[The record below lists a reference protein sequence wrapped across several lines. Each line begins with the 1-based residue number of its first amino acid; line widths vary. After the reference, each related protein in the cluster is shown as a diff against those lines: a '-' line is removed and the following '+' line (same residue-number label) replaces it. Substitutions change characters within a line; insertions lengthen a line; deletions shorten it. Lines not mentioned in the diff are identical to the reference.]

1 MKAMQMKTAG
11 EAEVL
16 ELADV
21 PIPALAGAH
30 DMLVRVRAAGVNPL
44 DTKIRKLHFYYP
56 QNLPVILGCDAAG
69 TVEAIGTDVTRFR
82 PGDDVYFFNNGLG
95 DAPGSYAQYTIVD
108 EMYAAKKPA
117 RLSMVEAAAVP
128 LVLITA
134 WEALV
139 DRSMLERGERVLV
152 QGGAGGVGHLAV
164 QLARHRGARVAAT
177 VSDEAKARVVHD
189 LGAEVAINYRERNFV
204 EDVQSWTLGRGADVV
219 FDTVGGRTFCDSFAA
234 LRLYGR
240 IATLLSTPCELA
252 DVNQARMRNLRVG
265 YVQMTAPSYLGN
277 VDARIAQT
285 RILEHGAQLFDEGA
299 LKIVVSSVMPLQ
311 QAAAAHRL
319 VEQGHTCGKVVLE
332 ID

>member
-1 MKAMQMKTAG
+1 MKAVLMTAAG
-11 EAEVL
+11 EPDVL
-16 ELADV
+16 ALADV
-21 PIPALAGAH
+21 PTPAPAGAH

-69 TVEAIGTDVTRFR
+69 TVEAVGSDVTRFR

-95 DAPGSYAQYTIVD
+95 GAPGSYAQYTIVD
-108 EMYAAKKPA
+108 EAYAAKKPV

-128 LVLITA
+128 LALITA

-152 QGGAGGVGHLAV
+152 HGGAGGVGHVAV
-164 QLARHRGARVAAT
+164 QLARHLGARVAAT
-177 VSDEAKARVVHD
+177 VSDDAKARLVHD

-204 EDVQSWTLGRGADVV
+204 EDVMSWTLDRGADVV
-219 FDTVGGRTFCDSFAA
+219 LDTVGGRTFCESFAA

-285 RILEHGAQLFDEGA
+285 RILEHGAQLFDGGA
-299 LKIVVSSVMPLQ
+299 LRIVVSNVMPLQ
-311 QAAAAHRL
+311 QAGDAHRQ
-319 VEQGHTCGKVVLE
+319 VEQGHSCGKVVLE

>member
-1 MKAMQMKTAG
+1 MKAMLMRTAG

-16 ELADV
+16 ELAEV
-21 PIPALAGAH
+21 PVPAIADPH
-30 DMLVRVRAAGVNPL
+30 EMRVRVRAAGVNPV

-69 TVEAIGTDVTRFR
+69 TVEAIGSAVTRFR

-95 DAPGSYAQYTIVD
+95 GAAGSYAQYTIVD
-108 EMYAAKKPA
+108 EAYAAKKPA

-134 WEALV
+134 WEALI
-139 DRSMLERGERVLV
+139 DRSMLERGEHVLV
-152 QGGAGGVGHLAV
+152 HGGAGGVGHIAV
-164 QLARHRGARVAAT
+164 QLARHLGARVAAT
-177 VSDEAKARVVHD
+177 VSDDTKARLVQD
-189 LGAEVAINYRERNFV
+189 LGAEVAIDYRKRKVV
-204 EDVQSWTLGRGADVV
+204 EDVLRWTSDRGADVV
-219 FDTVGGRTFCDSFAA
+219 LDTVGGRTFCESFAA

-265 YVQMTAPSYLGN
+265 YVQMTAPSYLAN

-285 RILEHGAQLFDEGA
+285 RILERGAQLFDAGA
-299 LKIVVSSVMPLQ
+299 LKVVVSRAMPMQ
-311 QAAAAHRL
+311 AAAAAHRL
-319 VEQGHTCGKVVLE
+319 VEEGHTLGKVVLE